1 MKRLAVFVSGG
12 GSNLKS
18 IILQTKT
25 GILKDL
31 AEVVLV
37 ISSSPKAFALQI
49 AQDENIKALYLKD
62 EDEMLKAMRDLNV
75 DIAALAGYLSLIGS
89 KIVKAYEG
97 KILNIHPALLPKFGG
112 RGMFGRHVHE
122 AVIKAGEQKSGATVH
137 FVDEH
142 YDSGKIVLQKEIDI
156 KGISCAKDLAKKV
169 LEIEH
174 QIYPQAIKAVIEG
187 EAK

>member
-12 GSNLKS
+12 GSNFKS
-18 IILQTKT
+18 ILDQTKS

-31 AEVVLV
+31 AEIVLV
-37 ISSSPKAFALQI
+37 ISSSTNAFALQR
-49 AQDENIKALYLKD
+49 AQAENIKALCLKD
-62 EDEMLKAMRDLNV
+62 ENEILKALEDFGVDL
-75 DIAALAGYLSLIGS
+75 IALAGYLSLIGG
-89 KIVKAYEG
+89 KIVRAYEG

-112 RGMFGRHVHE
+112 KGMFGHHVHE
-122 AVIKAGEQKSGATVH
+122 AVIEAGEERSGATVH

-142 YDSGKIVLQKEIDI
+142 YDSGKIVLQKGIDI
-156 KGISCAKDLAKKV
+156 RGISSAGELAKKV

-174 QIYPQAIKAVIEG
+174 EIYPQAIKAVIEG